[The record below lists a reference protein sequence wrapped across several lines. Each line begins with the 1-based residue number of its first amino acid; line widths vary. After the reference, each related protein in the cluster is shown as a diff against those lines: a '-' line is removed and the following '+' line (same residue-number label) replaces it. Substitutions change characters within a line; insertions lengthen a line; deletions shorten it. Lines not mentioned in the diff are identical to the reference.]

1 MQIIPAINCENFDCI
16 KEKIGKISEIGA
28 DWAHIDVADGIFTS
42 HKTWNNPVDLEK
54 LEIGNWKLEIDVEV
68 HLMVENPQDMIDDW
82 IKAGVKRIIV
92 HFEAIRK
99 FVNENFENN
108 ESDILNFIFKKCS
121 AKNIEFGLSINP
133 DTPVETLMSYLDKV
147 DIIQILAVDPGLS
160 GQKFQAPVLDKIKF
174 LKGLKENYLDIIVE
188 VDGGIDLETAK
199 ICKSAGAD
207 ILVSASYIWN
217 SSDPKRKFL
226 ELSQL

>member
-1 MQIIPAINCENFDCI
+1 MN
-16 KEKIGKISEIGA
+16 
-28 DWAHIDVADGIFTS
+28 
-42 HKTWNNPVDLEK
+42 
-54 LEIGNWKLEIDVEV
+54 
-68 HLMVENPQDMIDDW
+68 
-82 IKAGVKRIIV
+82 
-92 HFEAIRK
+92 
-99 FVNENFENN
+99 
-108 ESDILNFIFKKCS
+108 
-121 AKNIEFGLSINP
+121 
-133 DTPVETLMSYLDKV
+133 
-147 DIIQILAVDPGLS
+147 
-160 GQKFQAPVLDKIKF
+160 DKIKF